1 MSSKLSTILD
11 KMMTTE
17 TCLVDSVKNLNEDVK
32 NLNEDLANKTFQNFS
47 MVDVNNPTAT
57 GVGVKTNDTMAS
69 NGVSYQLTTP
79 STVQTIFSC
88 DFTDVKFGSY
98 ALCARMRVGNNKYDS
113 DILTLKILRGSTEI
127 LSKTIK
133 CTDFTRSDNYCLLC
147 ASFDYDGTSSA
158 KQPLT
163 FKLDTTNYSGVKV
176 YFDYAYISLITPAV
190 YA

>member
-47 MVDVNNPTAT
+47 MVDAINPAAT

-98 ALCARMRVGNNKYDS
+98 ALCARMRVGNNTYDS
-113 DILTLKILRGSTEI
+113 NILTLKILRGSTEL

-147 ASFDYDGTSSA
+147 ANFNYDGTSSA